1 MSKAIKDILMSEKK
15 FTEVARVAFD
25 SVDTDKSGQIDA
37 LELEKVMVQI
47 ATDMGA
53 EPPTKEDVIEVLE
66 HLDTDKSGKISFEEF
81 KVLIRDVL
89 NAMLEEEAVNN
100 PGHYSDKKK

>member
-1 MSKAIKDILMSEKK
+1 MSKTIKEILSSQKK
-15 FTEVARVAFD
+15 FTEVAKAAFD

-37 LELEKVMVQI
+37 AELEKVMAQI
-47 ATDMGA
+47 AGDMSA
-53 EPPTKEDVIEVLE
+53 DPPTKEDVMEVLE

-89 NAMLEEEAVNN
+89 EAMLE
-100 PGHYSDKKK
+100 GDS